1 MRKSIPLLTSVVFT
15 FAPLLA
21 QENHIVVN
29 STIDAVTV
37 FSDRAMVKRSVA
49 GSFNEGFV
57 SIEVPRLPSGLLDES
72 IRVSGKGTSGAKI
85 SGVKVEKA
93 LSDEASQ
100 ERIRDVENQIDE
112 LDQRSNELN
121 DRSQV
126 LKQKEEF
133 IKSLSEKTTQSI
145 SNNLP
150 KERPSVAD
158 WSGMLKFVDDGLE
171 SVNKE
176 NRIIAAELKDIQLK
190 RQVLDEK
197 LGEIRGGTSR
207 TEKKALVEVA
217 IDRPGT
223 FTFEISYM
231 IMGASWSPVYDVR
244 SWSDTNE
251 IELAYMAMVNQQTG
265 EDWENVN
272 LELSTARPSAGANP
286 PTISAWYLDMPRV
299 VTGYEEKDYAF
310 KAGRLGQ
317 QAAPPSIFNIPE
329 PAGLTQMA
337 TQYEAADV
345 SQMGVSTSFVI
356 RQKETISSNK
366 ESKKVPIKTVTFTGA
381 DEYITVPKFS
391 EAAYLKSA
399 ITNASDFPILA
410 GRTNIF
416 YNDNFVSAG
425 SLPLVLPKE
434 NFNLY
439 FGVDEGMKV
448 KRELVEKLK
457 DDAGI
462 MGKKDRVSY
471 EYKITLQNFHKTDS
485 KLTIVDQIPVSQND
499 EIDVKLGDVVPP
511 PQYKEG
517 DQDKGFL
524 RWVLNLKPQEK
535 TQVDFKYQVKCPSG
549 VAISGL
555 E

>member
-1 MRKSIPLLTSVVFT
+1 
-15 FAPLLA
+15 
-21 QENHIVVN
+21 
-29 STIDAVTV
+29 
-37 FSDRAMVKRSVA
+37 
-49 GSFNEGFV
+49 
-57 SIEVPRLPSGLLDES
+57 
-72 IRVSGKGTSGAKI
+72 
-85 SGVKVEKA
+85 
-93 LSDEASQ
+93 
-100 ERIRDVENQIDE
+100 
-112 LDQRSNELN
+112 
-121 DRSQV
+121 
-126 LKQKEEF
+126 
-133 IKSLSEKTTQSI
+133 
-145 SNNLP
+145 
-150 KERPSVAD
+150 
-158 WSGMLKFVDDGLE
+158 
-171 SVNKE
+171 
-176 NRIIAAELKDIQLK
+176 
-190 RQVLDEK
+190 
-197 LGEIRGGTSR
+197 
-207 TEKKALVEVA
+207 
-217 IDRPGT
+217 
-223 FTFEISYM
+223 
-231 IMGASWSPVYDVR
+231 
-244 SWSDTNE
+244 
-251 IELAYMAMVNQQTG
+251 
-265 EDWENVN
+265 
-272 LELSTARPSAGANP
+272 
-286 PTISAWYLDMPRV
+286 
-299 VTGYEEKDYAF
+299 
-310 KAGRLGQ
+310 
-317 QAAPPSIFNIPE
+317 
-329 PAGLTQMA
+329 
-337 TQYEAADV
+337 
-345 SQMGVSTSFVI
+345 
-356 RQKETISSNK
+356 
-366 ESKKVPIKTVTFTGA
+366 
-381 DEYITVPKFS
+381 
-391 EAAYLKSA
+391 LKSA